1 MGRNA
6 TTGEGDGHMRPRY
19 HVLRFCESRGNDSE
33 APVKP
38 AGGSREAEGGWSP
51 RDRLLCRQ
59 EPRAAPRP
67 LQSGSAKPG
76 GVNPTALAEL
86 QTGTLKICLPTF
98 VFSVIGGVF
107 HSSLLFKRGFLCL
120 PSVLVSSGQP
130 HPFGLHKPLGC
141 LSH

>member
-19 HVLRFCESRGNDSE
+19 HVLRFRESRGNDSE

-86 QTGTLKICLPTF
+86 QNGPLKICLPTF

-107 HSSLLFKRGFLCL
+107 HSSLLFKRGFFVPPKCFGELGTA
-120 PSVLVSSGQP
+120 SSFWP
-130 HPFGLHKPLGC
+130 P
-141 LSH
+141 